1 MLFKNNIRPHTNHAF
16 AVGSVVIIITLFLG
30 IFGTVKVSSATSA
43 PLDSLYIKNSE
54 DQDTRLQMTS
64 STELV
69 ASVTILE
76 LQTTIKDN
84 EAKLL
89 AEKTAQEAQDA
100 KLVAE
105 KALTETTPVGKT
117 SVASNSVTPA
127 IKSSSSLEEAIRN
140 FLGNEAGKV
149 GLVYYDISSGKTIS
163 INGSKTFTAAST
175 YKVPLAMIIYDQV
188 SKGTRKETDTIKFTE
203 TCREGGTGILQNSN
217 LSSPIKISTLVE
229 DAIRYSDN
237 IAANMLIKSLE
248 YNNYKRLEDIKLGI
262 TTNHANNDI
271 TALGAFN
278 ALKSLND
285 GANNGNKNYSK
296 ILGLMKQTVF
306 NDRIS
311 NNLPNSIVAHKI
323 GNYGSNVD
331 DIGIIYTEKPY
342 ILTIY
347 TNGLRNPNAT
357 ISGISDIIYARQL
370 EL

>member
-1 MLFKNNIRPHTNHAF
+1 
-16 AVGSVVIIITLFLG
+16 
-30 IFGTVKVSSATSA
+30 
-43 PLDSLYIKNSE
+43 
-54 DQDTRLQMTS
+54 
-64 STELV
+64 
-69 ASVTILE
+69 
-76 LQTTIKDN
+76 
-84 EAKLL
+84 
-89 AEKTAQEAQDA
+89 
-100 KLVAE
+100 
-105 KALTETTPVGKT
+105 
-117 SVASNSVTPA
+117 
-127 IKSSSSLEEAIRN
+127 
-140 FLGNEAGKV
+140 
-149 GLVYYDISSGKTIS
+149 
-163 INGSKTFTAAST
+163 
-175 YKVPLAMIIYDQV
+175 
-188 SKGTRKETDTIKFTE
+188 
-203 TCREGGTGILQNSN
+203 
-217 LSSPIKISTLVE
+217 
-229 DAIRYSDN
+229 
-237 IAANMLIKSLE
+237 MLIKSLE